1 MMNRQNDI
9 TDAKS
14 RRLGKNIR
22 SSVGGSI
29 IQMISAEP
37 QLLEIT

>member
-1 MMNRQNDI
+1 MNSTSDTI
-9 TDAKS
+9 DEKS
-14 RRLGKNIR
+14 SALGTNIL